1 MKTISIL
8 PADTYVVVN
17 KTILTEYDK
26 KVLISLYEPIIG
38 FSAVSLYL
46 TFWNDL
52 NNQLM
57 SKDYTHHHLMTILK
71 NNLDNIVLAREALES
86 TGLLR
91 TYYKEDNINHY
102 VYELYSPL
110 SPKEF
115 FVHPIFNV
123 VLYNNVG
130 KEEYENIK
138 NSFKN
143 PRVDLKDYEEITKML
158 NITFKS
164 ISGNYITDNDN
175 LIETNNNL
183 NIMAEKIDFDLITS
197 SIPKSVVNDRTFNK
211 KTRELINELAFIYNF
226 DTLKM
231 CEMLRLVIDE
241 KGLIDK
247 EELKN
252 IVRKYYQYDNGG
264 SLPTLIYRSQP
275 EYLKTPMGDESNRS
289 KMIQVFENT
298 SPYDYLKNKYKGA
311 KPPLRDLRI
320 LEYLVVD
327 LGLKPAVVNVLID
340 YVLRVNDK
348 KLVRA
353 YIETIAGEWKRVGIE
368 TATEAMEKAEK
379 DYKKYNKEAKTKV
392 KTTPV
397 WFDKKIETETVSDEE
412 LQELENML
420 EEFR

>member
-379 DYKKYNKEAKTKV
+379 DYKKYNKKAKTKV